1 MTPLLLAAHDALDH
15 VLPHRFGKPIKHWD
29 IDFSAPLN
37 LFTIKPH
44 DTYFT
49 NQMLMTLVA
58 AVILLLVFPMLGRR
72 YAAMLAAGPER
83 TVPRGFSNLLEA
95 MMQFIRNDVA
105 RPVLADKTDRFM
117 PFLWTV
123 FFYILTCNLL
133 GMIPLDSIVY
143 LVSGQK
149 LQHIG
154 GTATA
159 NIMITAGLAFCAF
172 FMIHFSGAKEVFH
185 GLVDGTYGHHHH
197 DEDPAMESG
206 HGHTHHEHGHA
217 HGHGHGHHHAAGMS
231 PAAALILAPILYVW
245 NFAPHVFAPPGVRKK
260 PNIALR
266 ILMIPIYAVFLAVV
280 TKYGALLFGDT
291 ASYVGTRMGF
301 VFGLVAGASA
311 GGLKVSDFLDCV
323 MWEILLI
330 LELVGAVIKPFALA
344 IRLFANMVAGHVV
357 LASILGLIFVFK
369 GSVAANY
376 GLGVVASLGAAA
388 LSCLELFVCFLQ
400 AYVFTFLTTLFIGAS
415 VSPEH

>member
-1 MTPLLLAAHDALDH
+1 MTSMLLAAHDALDH

-37 LFTIKPH
+37 LFTITPH

-49 NQMLMTLVA
+49 NQMLMTIVA

-72 YAAMLAAGPER
+72 YAAMLTAGPER

-154 GTATA
+154 GTPTA

-172 FMIHFSGAKEVFH
+172 CMIHFSGAKEVYH
-185 GLVDGTYGHHHH
+185 GLVTGTYGHHHH
-197 DEDPAMESG
+197 DEDPELESG
-206 HGHTHHEHGHA
+206 HGHTHHEN
-217 HGHGHGHHHAAGMS
+217 GHGHGHPHAAGIP
-231 PAAALILAPILYVW
+231 PAAAAILAALLYIW
-245 NFAPHVFAPPGVRKK
+245 NFAPHVFK
-260 PNIALR
+260 PAHTRGLGD
-266 ILMIPIYAVFLAVV
+266 ILLW
-280 TKYGALLFGDT
+280 LLD
-291 ASYVGTRMGF
+291 V
-301 VFGLVAGASA
+301 
-311 GGLKVSDFLDCV
+311 V
-323 MWEILLI
+323 MWAILLA
-330 LELVGAVIKPFALA
+330 LELIGAIIKPFALA

-369 GSVAANY
+369 GSIAANY